1 VLDILTALVDRS
13 LVNVEEEAPVVA
25 RYHLL
30 ETIRQYA
37 SDRLMESGETEA
49 IRDHH
54 LGWFLELAERAQP
67 ELEGPGLF
75 EWLGVLDA
83 EHDNVRAAL
92 EWSAATKAG
101 IAGLRLASALWLYWL
116 VRGHLTEGKRRL
128 EVALESATDAPSRL
142 RASALIGLGQLMVL
156 RGDLAEAS
164 TIARE
169 ALEIA
174 QALPDLRLEGRAL
187 DTLAYSIA
195 FLDPAAAPRFFEQS
209 IAASREA
216 GDGAFVADALN
227 GLGISRYLAG
237 DYRSAT
243 TALMG
248 GVASSREAGSSGT
261 LTIGLAVLGY
271 CLALQGRSARAQTC
285 LRESLATARRLR
297 DRAFAAQSLF
307 ALGFVEAQRGEHARA
322 EAFLEES
329 LDTARAASPLMV
341 PFALLTH
348 GFARYIGGD
357 LDGSRIRLEESLA
370 VAREGALP
378 WVTCWSLALL
388 GHVARANGKPQDARA
403 FIEEAVAVA
412 KSHGLRTDLP
422 LDAAARLARVMGDLD
437 VAESLHHDALQAA
450 HAIDSVLLM
459 PAHLEALA
467 GLAGLAE
474 RFHEGARLLGAAEA
488 AREAHSLARHTPER
502 EGYDADVDR
511 IRRALDGD
519 EFRTA
524 WNEGRAMSIEQASAY
539 CARGRGE
546 RKRPSFGWGSLT
558 PTELEVVRHVAQ
570 GLTNPEVARR
580 LFVSRSTVKAHLA
593 HIFAKVGVSTRA
605 ELAAQAARRGV

>member
-1 VLDILTALVDRS
+1 
-13 LVNVEEEAPVVA
+13 
-25 RYHLL
+25 
-30 ETIRQYA
+30 
-37 SDRLMESGETEA
+37 
-49 IRDHH
+49 
-54 LGWFLELAERAQP
+54 
-67 ELEGPGLF
+67 
-75 EWLGVLDA
+75 
-83 EHDNVRAAL
+83 
-92 EWSAATKAG
+92 
-101 IAGLRLASALWLYWL
+101 
-116 VRGHLTEGKRRL
+116 
-128 EVALESATDAPSRL
+128 
-142 RASALIGLGQLMVL
+142 
-156 RGDLAEAS
+156 
-164 TIARE
+164 
-169 ALEIA
+169 
-174 QALPDLRLEGRAL
+174 
-187 DTLAYSIA
+187 
-195 FLDPAAAPRFFEQS
+195 
-209 IAASREA
+209 
-216 GDGAFVADALN
+216 
-227 GLGISRYLAG
+227 
-237 DYRSAT
+237 
-243 TALMG
+243 
-248 GVASSREAGSSGT
+248 
-261 LTIGLAVLGY
+261 
-271 CLALQGRSARAQTC
+271 
-285 LRESLATARRLR
+285 
-297 DRAFAAQSLF
+297 
-307 ALGFVEAQRGEHARA
+307 
-322 EAFLEES
+322 
-329 LDTARAASPLMV
+329 
-341 PFALLTH
+341 
-348 GFARYIGGD
+348 
-357 LDGSRIRLEESLA
+357 
-370 VAREGALP
+370 
-378 WVTCWSLALL
+378 
-388 GHVARANGKPQDARA
+388 VARANGKPQDARA